1 MFNIIIAVIA
11 IALIAILT
19 IASMYHGG
27 SAFNDNKIIADA
39 ARYRT
44 EATQISSA
52 ITLFKS
58 DGNEITDKFV
68 LQDLVDKKY
77 LNALPAGWLPGSNKI
92 IMPLDTSS
100 DASEA
105 VCITAIEQSGY
116 NFDPADTKVDAYSK
130 DPKKGIPHCDKP
142 ELDPM
147 VPCCVNKTAEAG

>member
-27 SAFNDNKIIADA
+27 SAFNDNKIVADA

-58 DGNEITDKFV
+58 DGNVITDKFV
-68 LQDLVDKKY
+68 LQDLVD
-77 LNALPAGWLPGSNKI
+77 
-92 IMPLDTSS
+92 
-100 DASEA
+100 
-105 VCITAIEQSGY
+105 
-116 NFDPADTKVDAYSK
+116 
-130 DPKKGIPHCDKP
+130 
-142 ELDPM
+142 
-147 VPCCVNKTAEAG
+147 